1 MSEPT
6 FPPSAPQGTPS
17 RRLFFRVFPSLMLP
31 MFLGVVDQTIV
42 ATALPAISSSLG
54 DVERMSWIVVGYLI
68 ANTVAAPVYGRL
80 GDVFG
85 RKRMMFVALGVMVAA
100 SALCAAA
107 GSILTLTLARVLQG
121 LGGGGLMTMAQSLIG
136 EAVPPRERARYQ
148 GYISAVI
155 VSSNAF
161 GPVVGGYLTAAFGWR
176 SIFLINIP
184 LGLAAAVAMR
194 RLPSHA
200 PKHGDFVFDFPGLG
214 WFALFVV
221 PALLAL
227 EQIQRSVAMTPGVAM
242 LAGLSVSALI
252 LLLRRENK
260 TQHPLLPVKLLRQP
274 SIWRSDALAACHGA
288 ALVSLIT
295 FMPVYLRVARGATAS
310 GTGLVLL
317 PIAVGIGAGALITGR
332 LVSRTGRTVIF
343 PAVAL
348 IPGAGLLFWLALVHE
363 TMAMTDVA
371 VLLAVLALLMGS
383 VMNVVQVVAQDAA
396 GPRMLGAA
404 AGAVAFSRSVGA
416 AFGTALTS
424 MLMFSSLSIASP
436 AAAEHFGALL
446 AHGPAAL
453 EGLSAA
459 AREGVTVAVASS
471 FRYVFLLIA
480 GFVAVGCALAWS
492 VPMKRLS

>member
-1 MSEPT
+1 MSEPSSPSPAEKGA
-6 FPPSAPQGTPS
+6 PPRS
-17 RRLFFRVFPSLMLP
+17 LFFRVFPSLMLP

-68 ANTVAAPVYGRL
+68 ANTLAAPVYGRL

-85 RKRMMFVALGVMVAA
+85 RKRMMFVALGVMVGA
-100 SALCAAA
+100 SALCAMA
-107 GSILTLTLARVLQG
+107 GDILTLTLARVLQG
-121 LGGGGLMTMAQSLIG
+121 LGGGGLMTLSQSLIG

-161 GPVVGGYLTAAFGWR
+161 GPVAGGYLTAAFGWR
-176 SIFLINIP
+176 SIFLVNIP
-184 LGLAAAVAMR
+184 LGLAAALAMR
-194 RLPSHA
+194 RLPSRA
-200 PKHGDFVFDFPGLG
+200 PGRGDFTFDFPGLG
-214 WFALFVV
+214 WFVLFVV
-221 PALLAL
+221 PVLLAL
-227 EQIQRSVAMTPGVAM
+227 EQIQRSVALTPGVAM

-252 LLLRRENK
+252 LLLRREK
-260 TQHPLLPVKLLRQP
+260 RAAHPLLPVSLWRQA

-348 IPGAGLLFWLALVHE
+348 IPASALLFWLALAHE

-404 AGAVAFSRSVGA
+404 AGSVAFSRSVGA

-424 MLMFSSLSIASP
+424 MLMFASLSVAGP
-436 AAAEHFGALL
+436 AAAQHFGALL
-446 AHGPAAL
+446 AHGPSAL
-453 EGLSAA
+453 AGLDAA
-459 AREGVTVAVASS
+459 AREGVTVAVTAS

-480 GFVAVGCALAWS
+480 GFVAAGCALAWS
-492 VPMKRLS
+492 VPMKRLA